1 MLDAIMATHFTLSD
15 LRAASNVDLPPTEWL
30 QVSQERVNA
39 FGAATNDEQWIHTDP
54 ERARSGPFGGTI
66 VHGYLTLS
74 LLPYFVQQAVEID
87 DVGLLVNYG
96 IDKLRFPAPVPVGSR
111 VRLRIRL
118 VDAQD
123 KMGGVL
129 FRLATEMEVEGQAK
143 PGLAA
148 EVLYLALPK

>member
-1 MLDAIMATHFTLSD
+1 MLDATMATHFTLSD

-74 LLPYFVQQAVEID
+74 LLPYFVQQAVQID
-87 DVGLLVNYG
+87 DVGLMVNYG

-129 FRLATEMEVEGQAK
+129 FRLATVMEVEGQAK

-148 EVLYLALPK
+148 DVLYLALPK